1 MGCFCEEQSFN
12 LSVWLVG
19 AGGGWRVEESDDFS
33 GTGNLAPHSGVTS
46 QAGAHQRPGDAGGN
60 ITHNKSRWE
69 MKWWSSEDVREL
81 QNKEDLIRRCWIF
94 GTQTMLFRNV

>member
-12 LSVWLVG
+12 LSVWLLV

-46 QAGAHQRPGDAGGN
+46 QAGADQPGDAAVDIWHIMDQGAEAVGW
-60 ITHNKSRWE
+60 R
-69 MKWWSSEDVREL
+69 
-81 QNKEDLIRRCWIF
+81 
-94 GTQTMLFRNV
+94 

>member
-1 MGCFCEEQSFN
+1 MA
-12 LSVWLVG
+12 
-19 AGGGWRVEESDDFS
+19 AGGGRSQMTSVELGAWRHTQ
-33 GTGNLAPHSGVTS
+33 GS
-46 QAGAHQRPGDAGGN
+46 QAGPDQRPGDAGGN
-60 ITHNKSRWE
+60 IAHNGSRWE

>member
-12 LSVWLVG
+12 LSVWLLV

-46 QAGAHQRPGDAGGN
+46 PGRPGVEICQIMDR
-60 ITHNKSRWE
+60 SDERDV
-69 MKWWSSEDVREL
+69 MKDLMWSTEDVIEL
-81 QNKEDLIRRCWIF
+81 HYSTRKI
-94 GTQTMLFRNV
+94 

>member
-12 LSVWLVG
+12 LSVWLLV

-46 QAGAHQRPGDAGGN
+46 RGTPGDAEIAGGYMA
-60 ITHNKSRWE
+60 HNGSRCRGCR
-69 MKWWSSEDVREL
+69 M
-81 QNKEDLIRRCWIF
+81 
-94 GTQTMLFRNV
+94 

>member
-12 LSVWLVG
+12 LSVWLLV

-46 QAGAHQRPGDAGGN
+46 RGGPGVEICQIMDR
-60 ITHNKSRWE
+60 SVERDV
-69 MKWWSSEDVREL
+69 MKDLMWSTEDVIEL
-81 QNKEDLIRRCWIF
+81 HYSTRKI
-94 GTQTMLFRNV
+94 